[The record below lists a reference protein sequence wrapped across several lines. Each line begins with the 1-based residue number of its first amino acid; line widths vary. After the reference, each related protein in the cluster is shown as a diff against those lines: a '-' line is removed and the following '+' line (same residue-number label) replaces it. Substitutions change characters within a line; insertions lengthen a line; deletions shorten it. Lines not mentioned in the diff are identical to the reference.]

1 MWQISGVLG
10 AALVMCVVSFKVY
23 YDRTEAEKVALRV
36 ELQAAVDNQQVL
48 EGTIKA
54 QNDRIVRAIEAQKQQ
69 QEQIQGLE
77 QKNREAATEVSTLRQ
92 KFARHDLNNLSIRKP
107 GLIEK
112 IVNKATKGVGDELA
126 QITDPAR

>member
-10 AALVMCVVSFKVY
+10 AALVLCVVSFKVY
-23 YDRTEAEKVALRV
+23 YDRSEAEKVALRV

>member
-1 MWQISGVLG
+1 MWQVAGVLG
-10 AALVMCVVSFKVY
+10 AALVLCVVSFKVY
-23 YDRTEAEKVALRV
+23 YDRTEAEKAALRV
-36 ELQAAVDNQQVL
+36 ELQAAIDNQQVL

-92 KFARHDLNNLSIRKP
+92 KFARHDLDNLSIRKP

>member
-1 MWQISGVLG
+1 MWQVSGVLG
-10 AALVMCVVSFKVY
+10 AALVMCGISFKVY
-23 YDRTEAEKVALRV
+23 YDRSEAEKAALRV
-36 ELQAAVDNQQVL
+36 ELQAAIDNQQVL

-92 KFARHDLNNLSIRKP
+92 KFARHDLNHLSIRKP
-107 GLIEK
+107 GLNERI
-112 IVNKATKGVGDELA
+112 INKATKGVGDELA

>member
-1 MWQISGVLG
+1 MWQVAGVLG
-10 AALVMCVVSFKVY
+10 AALVMCGISFKVY
-23 YDRTEAEKVALRV
+23 HDRSEAEKAALRV
-36 ELQAAVDNQQVL
+36 ELQAAIDNQQVL

-77 QKNREAATEVSTLRQ
+77 QRNREAATEVSTLRQ

>member
-1 MWQISGVLG
+1 MWQVAGVLG
-10 AALVMCVVSFKVY
+10 AALVMCGIAFKVY
-23 YDRTEAEKVALRV
+23 YDRSEAEKAALRV
-36 ELQAAVDNQQVL
+36 ELQAAIDNQQVL

-92 KFARHDLNNLSIRKP
+92 KFARHDLDNLSIRKP

-112 IVNKATKGVGDELA
+112 IVNKATEGVGDELS

>member
-1 MWQISGVLG
+1 MWQVAGVLG
-10 AALVMCVVSFKVY
+10 AALVMCGISFKVY
-23 YDRTEAEKVALRV
+23 YDRSEVEKAALRV
-36 ELQAAVDNQQVL
+36 ELQAAIDNQQVL

-112 IVNKATKGVGDELA
+112 IVNKATEGVGDELA

>member
-10 AALVMCVVSFKVY
+10 AALVLCVVSFKVY

-69 QEQIQGLE
+69 QKQIQGLE